1 MNVTYE
7 IIAEDKIKVTDSDQT
22 PPKVKIFSKKDL
34 LVEKNNRT
42 LDIDQ
47 HNEKISYHSE
57 RVTFAQNRISEIDE
71 ILNQFNV
78 EAV

>member
-7 IIAEDKIKVTDSDQT
+7 IITDDKIKVTDNDQT

-42 LDIDQ
+42 LDIEQ
-47 HNEKISYHSE
+47 HNEKISYHTE

-78 EAV
+78 GAV

>member
-7 IIAEDKIKVTDSDQT
+7 IIAEDKIKVTDNDQT

-42 LDIDQ
+42 LDIVD

-78 EAV
+78 EAI